1 MLCRTFLAAVTCG
14 CIAIFAADLLAS
26 QAEQDF
32 VQYGPSP
39 HVRAVLD
46 LVYAR
51 YGERSLLL
59 DLYLPTNPE
68 KHALPGVIVV
78 RGGGWMVNDRKRF
91 AHIASA
97 LAERGVAA
105 ASIEY
110 RSADEAAFPGAVQ
123 DVKAAVRWM
132 RANSETYGIDPEAI
146 GTLGGSSGAHMA
158 LLAGL
163 TTGLP
168 EFEGNGGHPD
178 TSSSIQGIVAMA
190 TPADLLTLSPD
201 NQQTVAKFLHATAS
215 EDRRKWQWASPINH
229 VARNGPPVLLLHGAD
244 DESVPTSQSTDF
256 ARRYREVGARV
267 ELHILPGAPHA
278 FWNYR
283 PWFSDAMD
291 RAASF
296 LLRMRSR
303 LSSSLKP
310 NEPKWNAC
318 PLPRK
323 PFNPQLLI

>member
-1 MLCRTFLAAVTCG
+1 
-14 CIAIFAADLLAS
+14 
-26 QAEQDF
+26 
-32 VQYGPSP
+32 
-39 HVRAVLD
+39 
-46 LVYAR
+46 
-51 YGERSLLL
+51 
-59 DLYLPTNPE
+59 
-68 KHALPGVIVV
+68 VIVV

-97 LAERGVAA
+97 LAERGLAA

-132 RANSETYGIDPEAI
+132 RANSQTYGIDPEAI

-163 TTGLP
+163 TVGVP
-168 EFEGNGGHPD
+168 EFEGKGGNPD
-178 TSSSIQGIVAMA
+178 TSSSIQGVVAMA
-190 TPADLLTLSPD
+190 TPADLLILSPG
-201 NQQTVAKFLHATAS
+201 NQETVAKFLHATAS

-229 VARNGPPVLLLHGAD
+229 VARNGPPVLLLHGAN
-244 DESVPTSQSTDF
+244 DESVPTTQSMDF

-291 RAASF
+291 RAANF
-296 LLRMRSR
+296 LLRMR
-303 LSSSLKP
+303 
-310 NEPKWNAC
+310 
-318 PLPRK
+318 
-323 PFNPQLLI
+323 

>member
-1 MLCRTFLAAVTCG
+1 MLRRIFLVTLTYG
-14 CIAIFAADLLAS
+14 CVGLFAAELLAS

-32 VQYGPSP
+32 VQYSASP
-39 HVRAVLD
+39 HVRVVPN

-51 YGERSLLL
+51 YGERTLLL
-59 DLYLPTNPE
+59 DLYLPMNLE
-68 KHALPGVIVV
+68 KRALPGVIVV

-97 LAERGVAA
+97 LAERGLAA

-132 RANSETYGIDPEAI
+132 RANSQTYGIDPEAI

-163 TTGLP
+163 TVGVP
-168 EFEGNGGHPD
+168 EFEGKGGNPD
-178 TSSSIQGIVAMA
+178 TSSSIQGVVAMA
-190 TPADLLTLSPD
+190 TPADLLILSPG
-201 NQQTVAKFLHATAS
+201 NQETVAKFLHATAS

-229 VARNGPPVLLLHGAD
+229 VARNGPPVLLLHGAN
-244 DESVPTSQSTDF
+244 DESVPTTQSMDF

-291 RAASF
+291 RAATF
-296 LLRMRSR
+296 LLQMR
-303 LSSSLKP
+303 
-310 NEPKWNAC
+310 
-318 PLPRK
+318 
-323 PFNPQLLI
+323 

>member
-1 MLCRTFLAAVTCG
+1 MLRRILLAVLTHSCMAL
-14 CIAIFAADLLAS
+14 FAADLSAS
-26 QAEQDF
+26 QAEQGF
-32 VQYGPSP
+32 VRYSASP
-39 HVRAVLD
+39 HVRVVPN

-51 YGERSLLL
+51 YGERTLLL
-59 DLYLPTNPE
+59 DLYLPMNLE
-68 KHALPGVIVV
+68 KRALPGVIVV

-97 LAERGVAA
+97 LAERGLAA

-132 RANSETYGIDPEAI
+132 RANSQTYGIDPEAI

-163 TTGLP
+163 TVGVP
-168 EFEGNGGHPD
+168 EFEGKGGNPD
-178 TSSSIQGIVAMA
+178 TSSSIQGVVAMA
-190 TPADLLTLSPD
+190 TPADLLILSPG
-201 NQQTVAKFLHATAS
+201 NQETVAKFLHATAS

-229 VARNGPPVLLLHGAD
+229 VARNGPPVLLLHGAN
-244 DESVPTSQSTDF
+244 DESVPTTQSMDF

-291 RAASF
+291 RAATF
-296 LLRMRSR
+296 LLQMR
-303 LSSSLKP
+303 
-310 NEPKWNAC
+310 
-318 PLPRK
+318 
-323 PFNPQLLI
+323 

>member
-1 MLCRTFLAAVTCG
+1 MLRRLFLAALTYACS
-14 CIAIFAADLLAS
+14 ALFAADLLAS

-32 VQYGPSP
+32 IQYTASP
-39 HVRAVLD
+39 HVSVVPD

-51 YGERSLLL
+51 YGARSLLL
-59 DLYLPTNPE
+59 DLYLPMNPA
-68 KHALPGVIVV
+68 KRVLPGVIVV

-91 AHIASA
+91 AHIAST
-97 LAERGVAA
+97 LAERGLAA

-110 RSADEAAFPGAVQ
+110 RSAGEAAFPGAVQ

-132 RANSETYGIDPEAI
+132 RANSQTYGIDPEAI

-163 TTGLP
+163 TAGLP
-168 EFEGNGGHPD
+168 EFEGYGGHPD
-178 TSSSIQGIVAMA
+178 ISSDIQGVVAMA

-201 NQQTVAKFLHATAS
+201 NQETVAKFLHATAS
-215 EDRRKWQWASPINH
+215 EDLSKWQWASPINH
-229 VARNGPPVLLLHGAD
+229 VTRNGPPVLLLHGAN
-244 DESVPTSQSTDF
+244 DESVPTSQSMDF

-267 ELHILPGAPHA
+267 EVYILPGAPHA

-291 RAASF
+291 RAANF
-296 LLRMRSR
+296 LLRMR
-303 LSSSLKP
+303 
-310 NEPKWNAC
+310 
-318 PLPRK
+318 
-323 PFNPQLLI
+323 